1 MALNSINTPLAFVG
15 QEHIFKSLYTSPAV
29 GLSDADVEHFFAGP
43 SLLPWNRM
51 GNIKQWLGPLPQ
63 GWMESHR
70 VLQQKILQRMRELG
84 MRPILPGFSGLV
96 PDAMKNKYP
105 EASFKQAHW
114 GAFRPTTFI
123 GELTYMSVIP
133 A

>member
-1 MALNSINTPLAFVG
+1 MCGT
-15 QEHIFKSLYTSPAV
+15 AV
-29 GLSDADVEHFFAGP
+29 GLTDADVEHFFAGP

-51 GNIKQWLGPLPQ
+51 GNIKQWLGPLPE

-96 PDAMKNKYP
+96 PDAMKAKCLLRTIIYD
-105 EASFKQAHW
+105 
-114 GAFRPTTFI
+114 AFTIIIHTFVH
-123 GELTYMSVIP
+123 LYFT
-133 A
+133 